1 MLWSRLL
8 PVLLLLVS
16 SVLCAQTLT
25 WQPQHVEQGSP
36 VLFTL
41 ILDRPATRVT
51 ATWLGKELGFFPAN
65 DRRTWYALAG
75 TDVEQGPA
83 SYPVSISGT
92 YASGGAL
99 NTTQEMQI
107 TAANFHSSTLS
118 VAKAFIAP
126 SPAAQRQMERDA
138 VAKKR
143 AFASSASQP
152 LWSGS
157 FAAPVASR
165 VFDNFGDNRIF
176 NGKKVSIH
184 RGSDFPARPGT
195 PVHALNSGR
204 VVLAQRMFL
213 EGNCVIIDHG
223 NQLFSIY
230 MHFSRLQVKAGEMV
244 KKGQLLGLSGATGRV
259 TGPHLH
265 VSMRWSG
272 ENLNPAALLAMQLPE
287 TSSIGPAAVT
297 VPAKPIHRKA
307 H

>member
-1 MLWSRLL
+1 MLRFPLL
-8 PVLLLLVS
+8 VVLLLFAASALH
-16 SVLCAQTLT
+16 AQTLT
-25 WQPQHVEQGSP
+25 WQPQHIEQGSP

-41 ILDRPATRVT
+41 TLDRPATHIT
-51 ATWLGKELGFFPAN
+51 ATWLGKEVGFFPAN
-65 DRRTWYALAG
+65 DRRIWYALAG
-75 TDVEQGPA
+75 ADVEQEPT
-83 SYPVSISGT
+83 SYPISIGGI
-92 YASGGAL
+92 YAGGAPL
-99 NTTQEMQI
+99 NTTQEIQI

-138 VAKKR
+138 AAKKR
-143 AFASSASQP
+143 AFASSVSQP

-195 PVHALNSGR
+195 AVHALNSGR
-204 VVLAQRMFL
+204 VVLARRMFL

-265 VSMRWSG
+265 VSLRWGG
-272 ENLNPAALLAMQLPE
+272 ENLNPAALLAMKLPE
-287 TSSIGPAAVT
+287 T
-297 VPAKPIHRKA
+297 REER
-307 H
+307 

>member
-1 MLWSRLL
+1 MLRFHLFVFLL
-8 PVLLLLVS
+8 IFAASALN
-16 SVLCAQTLT
+16 AQTLT
-25 WQPQHVEQGSP
+25 WQPQHIEQGSP

-41 ILDRPATRVT
+41 TVDRPATHVT
-51 ATWLGKELGFFPAN
+51 ATWLGKEIGFFPAN

-75 TDVEQGPA
+75 ADVEQEPG
-83 SYPVSISGT
+83 SYPISITGT
-92 YASGGAL
+92 YANGAAL
-99 NTTQEMQI
+99 STTQ
-107 TAANFHSSTLS
+107 TAQVTTANFHSSTLS

-143 AFASSASQP
+143 AFGSSAPQP

-157 FAAPVASR
+157 FAAPVTSK

-195 PVHALNSGR
+195 AVHALNSGR

-230 MHFSRLQVKAGEMV
+230 MHFSRLQVKAGETV

-265 VSMRWSG
+265 VSLRWSG
-272 ENLNPAALLAMQLPE
+272 ENLSPAALLAMQLPE
-287 TSSIGPAAVT
+287 T
-297 VPAKPIHRKA
+297 RE
-307 H
+307 

>member
-1 MLWSRLL
+1 MSGSRLL
-8 PVLLLLVS
+8 VFLLLLVPS
-16 SVLCAQTLT
+16 MLRAQTLI

-41 ILDRPATRVT
+41 TLDRPATHVA

-75 TDVEQGPA
+75 ADVEQEAG
-83 SYPVSISGT
+83 SYPLSVSGS
-92 YASGGAL
+92 YSGGTPWAA
-99 NTTQEMQI
+99 TSPVQVDI
-107 TAANFHSSTLS
+107 ANFHSSTLS

-143 AFASSASQP
+143 AFGSSASQP

-195 PVHALNSGR
+195 PIHALNAGR

-230 MHFSRLQVKAGEMV
+230 MHFSHLQVKAGEMV

-265 VSMRWSG
+265 VSLRWSG
-272 ENLNPAALLAMQLPE
+272 ENLSPAALLAMQLPE
-287 TSSIGPAAVT
+287 TGSIES
-297 VPAKPIHRKA
+297 RER
-307 H
+307 

>member
-1 MLWSRLL
+1 MPSPRPL
-8 PVLLLLVS
+8 VILLLFAA
-16 SVLCAQTLT
+16 SVLHAQTLT
-25 WQPQHVEQGSP
+25 WQPQHIEQGSP
-36 VLFTL
+36 VLFTFT
-41 ILDRPATRVT
+41 LDRPATRVT
-51 ATWLGKELGFFPAN
+51 ATWLGKEIGFFPAN

-75 TDVEQGPA
+75 ADVEQEPA
-83 SYPVSISGT
+83 SYPLSITGT
-92 YASGGAL
+92 YVGAAAL
-99 NTTQEMQI
+99 NTTQAVEVA
-107 TAANFHSSTLS
+107 AANFHSSTLS

-143 AFASSASQP
+143 AFGTSAPQP

-157 FAAPVASR
+157 FAAPVTSK
-165 VFDNFGDNRIF
+165 VFDNFGDNRVF

-195 PVHALNSGR
+195 AVHALNSGR

-272 ENLNPAALLAMQLPE
+272 ENLNPAALLAMRLPE
-287 TSSIGPAAVT
+287 T
-297 VPAKPIHRKA
+297 REER
-307 H
+307 

>member
-1 MLWSRLL
+1 MSGSRLL
-8 PVLLLLVS
+8 VFLLTLTASALS
-16 SVLCAQTLT
+16 AQTLT
-25 WQPQHVEQGSP
+25 WQPQHIEQGSP

-41 ILDRPATRVT
+41 TLDRPATRVT
-51 ATWLGKELGFFPAN
+51 ASWLGKEVGFFPAS

-75 TDVEQGPA
+75 VDVEQEPA
-83 SYPVSISGT
+83 SYPMSMGGV
-92 YASGGAL
+92 YAGGAAL
-99 NTTQEMQI
+99 STTQEIQVA
-107 TAANFHSSTLS
+107 AANFHSSTLS

-138 VAKKR
+138 MAKKR
-143 AFASSASQP
+143 AFAGSASQP
-152 LWSGS
+152 LWSGT
-157 FAAPVASR
+157 FAAPVASK
-165 VFDNFGDNRIF
+165 VFDNFGDNRVF

-195 PVHALNSGR
+195 AVHALNSGR

-265 VSMRWSG
+265 VSLRWSG
-272 ENLNPAALLAMQLPE
+272 ENLNPAALLAMQLPQTGAIE
-287 TSSIGPAAVT
+287 P
-297 VPAKPIHRKA
+297 KER
-307 H
+307 

>member
-1 MLWSRLL
+1 MPQFRRL
-8 PVLLLLVS
+8 VCLLIFAAYALN
-16 SVLCAQTLT
+16 AQTLT
-25 WQPQHVEQGSP
+25 WQPQHIEQGSP

-41 ILDRPATRVT
+41 TLDHPAARVS
-51 ATWLGKELGFFPAN
+51 ATWRGKELGFFPAN

-75 TDVEQGPA
+75 ADVEQQPA
-83 SYPVSISGT
+83 SYAMVIGGV
-92 YASGGAL
+92 YANGAAL
-99 NTTQEMQI
+99 STTQEIQI
-107 TAANFHSSTLS
+107 AAANFHSSTLS

-138 VAKKR
+138 AAKKR
-143 AFASSASQP
+143 AFGSSAPQP

-157 FAAPVASR
+157 FAAPVTSR
-165 VFDNFGDNRIF
+165 VFDNFGDNRVF

-213 EGNCVIIDHG
+213 EGNCVILDHG

-230 MHFSRLQVKAGEMV
+230 MHFSRLQVKAGEIV

-265 VSMRWSG
+265 VSLRWSG

-287 TSSIGPAAVT
+287 T
-297 VPAKPIHRKA
+297 HE
-307 H
+307 